1 MRASTRSTASCS
13 RNHVPSKSGRSVRC
27 RLCLPGRREGLALW
41 EMRHTP
47 RSQVSSQNRC
57 LNILERLTISRVSAS
72 GAGAGQAIE
81 DAAVLGVMLP
91 LGTTRDEVPK
101 RLEAYQ
107 TVRKARTESV
117 CQESLDQYLVKEK
130 LGLLTRCK
138 QLCSFTDE
146 PS

>member
-1 MRASTRSTASCS
+1 MGDAAHATF
-13 RNHVPSKSGRSVRC
+13 PSQFLEQMSYNS
-27 RLCLPGRREGLALW
+27 
-41 EMRHTP
+41 
-47 RSQVSSQNRC
+47 
-57 LNILERLTISRVSAS
+57 ILERLTKSRVTAL

-107 TVRKARTESV
+107 TVRKARAEFV

-130 LGLLTRCK
+130 LGLLTRCEE
-138 QLCSFTDE
+138 LCSFTDE